1 MKRISLF
8 IIISILMTSYV
19 SQAQNIQGSWHGEL
33 DLVSQKL
40 ALIFHFDKD
49 KTGKD
54 LVKLDIPAQSAIGIP
69 VAIQYLSKDSVSLQV
84 PIVNL
89 AYTGKLTGNAIKG
102 TFTQNGMSLP
112 LDLTPGGQV
121 LPNRPQEPKAP
132 FPYQTEEVSFTND
145 KANAVFSG
153 TLTYPVGYTE
163 GQRVPV
169 VLMVTGSGAQNRDEE
184 VFGHKP
190 FWVIADY
197 LARNGIA
204 SLRYDDRG
212 TGKSTGSRTT
222 GTSKDFA
229 DDAEAG
235 IDWLKE
241 NKDFDKIGV
250 LGHSEGGMIAFMLGA
265 DNAVDFLVSMAG
277 TGIKGDTLLAEQQ
290 NAQLRLY
297 GQPANRTV
305 KQIRAEM
312 KAQPKNIWLDY
323 FVDYDPASDIA
334 RVTVPVMAINGSNDI
349 QVIASTNLNAIR
361 KLLANGNKKN
371 LIKEYPDLNHLF
383 QHCQPA
389 TALDYYRIEETCS
402 PEVLQDITD
411 WIKGL

>member
-1 MKRISLF
+1 MKRIFLF
-8 IIISILMTSYV
+8 IIILMMSYV
-19 SQAQNIQGSWHGEL
+19 AQAQHIQGSWHGKL

-40 ALIFHFDKD
+40 ALVFHFDKD
-49 KTGKD
+49 KSGKD
-54 LVKLDIPAQSAIGIP
+54 FVKLDIPAQSAIGIP
-69 VAIQYLSKDSVSLQV
+69 VAIQYFSKDSVSLQV
-84 PIVNL
+84 PVVNL
-89 AYTGKLTGNAIKG
+89 AYTGKLTGNVIKG
-102 TFTQNGMSLP
+102 TFAQNGMSLP

-121 LPNRPQEPKAP
+121 LPDRPQEPKAP

-153 TLTYPVGYTE
+153 TLTYPVGYVE
-163 GQRVPV
+163 GQRVPA

-190 FWVIADY
+190 FGVIADY

-212 TGKSTGSRTT
+212 TGKSTGTRA

-229 DDAEAG
+229 DDAKAG
-235 IDWLKE
+235 IDWLKG
-241 NKDFDKIGV
+241 NKGFDKVGV

-277 TGIKGDTLLAEQQ
+277 AGIKGDTLLAEQQ

-305 KQIRAEM
+305 NQVRAEI
-312 KAQPKNIWLDY
+312 KAQPKNIWLNY

-334 RVTVPVMAINGSNDI
+334 RVTVPVMAINGSNDV

-371 LIKEYPDLNHLF
+371 LIKEYPGLNHLF

-402 PEVLQDITD
+402 TEVLRDIAN
-411 WIKGL
+411 WINGL

>member
-1 MKRISLF
+1 MKKIFLF
-8 IIISILMTSYV
+8 IMMLTASYV

-33 DLVSQKL
+33 NAAPQKL

-49 KTGKD
+49 KDGKD
-54 LVKLDIPAQSAIGIP
+54 MAKLDVPAQSAMGIP
-69 VAIQYLSKDSVSLQV
+69 VAIRYLSKDSVSLQV
-84 PIVNL
+84 PAINL
-89 AYTGKLTGNAIKG
+89 AYTGKLTGNAITG
-102 TFTQNGMSLP
+102 TFSQNGMSLP
-112 LDLTPGGQV
+112 LDLTPGETAR
-121 LPNRPQEPKAP
+121 PHRPQEPKAP
-132 FPYQTEEVSFTND
+132 FAYQTEEVSFAND

-153 TLTYPVGYTE
+153 TLTYPAGYTE

-212 TGKSTGSRTT
+212 TGKSTGNRT

-229 DDAEAG
+229 EDAKAG
-235 IDWLKE
+235 IKWLKE
-241 NKDFDKIGV
+241 NKHFGKVGV

-277 TGIKGDTLLAEQQ
+277 AGIKGDSLLAEQQ

-312 KAQPKNIWLDY
+312 DTRPKNLWLDY
-323 FVDYDPASDIA
+323 FMDYDPASDIA
-334 RVTVPVMAINGSNDI
+334 RTTVPVMAVNGSNDV
-349 QVIASTNLNAIR
+349 QVIASSNLNAIR

-371 LIKEYPDLNHLF
+371 LIKEYPGLNHLF

-402 PEVLQDITD
+402 TEVLQDIAD
-411 WIKGL
+411 WINGL

>member
-1 MKRISLF
+1 MKRIFLF
-8 IIISILMTSYV
+8 IIILMMSYV
-19 SQAQNIQGSWHGEL
+19 AQAQHIQGSWHGKL

-40 ALIFHFDKD
+40 ALVFHFDKD
-49 KTGKD
+49 KSGKD
-54 LVKLDIPAQSAIGIP
+54 FVKLDIPAQSAIGIP
-69 VAIQYLSKDSVSLQV
+69 VAIQYFSKDSVSLQV
-84 PIVNL
+84 PVVNL
-89 AYTGKLTGNAIKG
+89 AYTGKLTGNVIKG
-102 TFTQNGMSLP
+102 TFAQNGMSLP

-121 LPNRPQEPKAP
+121 LPDRPQEPKAP

-153 TLTYPVGYTE
+153 TLTYPVGYVE
-163 GQRVPV
+163 GQRVPA
-169 VLMVTGSGAQNRDEE
+169 VLMVTGSGVQNRDEE

-190 FWVIADY
+190 FGVIADY

-212 TGKSTGSRTT
+212 TGKSTGTRA

-229 DDAEAG
+229 DDAKAG
-235 IDWLKE
+235 IDWLKG
-241 NKDFDKIGV
+241 NKGFDKVGV

-277 TGIKGDTLLAEQQ
+277 AGIKGDTLLAEQQ

-305 KQIRAEM
+305 NQVRAEI
-312 KAQPKNIWLDY
+312 KAQPKNIWLNY

-334 RVTVPVMAINGSNDI
+334 RVTVPVMAINGSNDV

-371 LIKEYPDLNHLF
+371 LIKEYPGLNHLF

-402 PEVLQDITD
+402 TEVLRDIAN
-411 WIKGL
+411 WINGL

>member
-1 MKRISLF
+1 MKRIFLF
-8 IIISILMTSYV
+8 IIILMTPYV
-19 SQAQNIQGSWHGEL
+19 SRAQNIQGSWHGEL

-40 ALIFHFDKD
+40 ALVFHFDKD
-49 KTGKD
+49 KSGKD

-69 VAIQYLSKDSVSLQV
+69 VAIQYFSKDSVSLQV
-84 PIVNL
+84 PVVNL
-89 AYTGKLTGNAIKG
+89 AYTGKLTGNVIKG
-102 TFTQNGMSLP
+102 TFAQNGMSLP

-121 LPNRPQEPKAP
+121 LPDRPQEPKAP

-153 TLTYPVGYTE
+153 TLTYPVGYVE
-163 GQRVPV
+163 GQRVPA

-190 FWVIADY
+190 FGVIADY

-212 TGKSTGSRTT
+212 TGKSTGTRA

-229 DDAEAG
+229 DDAKAG
-235 IDWLKE
+235 IDWLKG
-241 NKDFDKIGV
+241 NKGFDKVGV

-277 TGIKGDTLLAEQQ
+277 AGIKGDTLLAEQQ

-305 KQIRAEM
+305 NQVRAEI
-312 KAQPKNIWLDY
+312 KAQPKNIWLNY

-334 RVTVPVMAINGSNDI
+334 RVTVPVMAINGSNDV

-371 LIKEYPDLNHLF
+371 LIKEYPGLNHLF

-402 PEVLQDITD
+402 TEVLRDIAN
-411 WIKGL
+411 WINGL

>member
-1 MKRISLF
+1 MKKIFLF
-8 IIISILMTSYV
+8 IMMLTASYV

-33 DLVSQKL
+33 NVTPQKL

-49 KTGKD
+49 KDGKD
-54 LVKLDIPAQSAIGIP
+54 MAKLDVPAQSAMGVP
-69 VAIQYLSKDSVSLQV
+69 VAIRYLSKDSVSLQV
-84 PIVNL
+84 PAINL

-102 TFTQNGMSLP
+102 TFSQNGMSLP
-112 LDLTPGGQV
+112 LDLMPGEAAR
-121 LPNRPQEPKAP
+121 PHRPQEPKAP
-132 FPYQTEEVSFTND
+132 FAYQTEEVSFAND

-153 TLTYPVGYTE
+153 TLTYPAGYTE

-212 TGKSTGSRTT
+212 TGKSTGNRA

-229 DDAEAG
+229 DDAKAG
-235 IDWLKE
+235 IKWLKE
-241 NKDFDKIGV
+241 NKHFDKVGV

-277 TGIKGDTLLAEQQ
+277 AGIKGDSLLAEQQ

-312 KAQPKNIWLDY
+312 EARPKNLWLDY
-323 FVDYDPASDIA
+323 FMDYDPASDIA
-334 RVTVPVMAINGSNDI
+334 RTTVPVMAVNGGNDV
-349 QVIASTNLNAIR
+349 QVIASSNLNAIR

-402 PEVLQDITD
+402 MEVLQDIAD